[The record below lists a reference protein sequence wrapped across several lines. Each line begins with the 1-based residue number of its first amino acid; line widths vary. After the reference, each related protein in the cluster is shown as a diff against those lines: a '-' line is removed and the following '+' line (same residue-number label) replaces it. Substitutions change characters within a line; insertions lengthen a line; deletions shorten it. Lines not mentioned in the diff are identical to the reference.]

1 MKSPIG
7 LYEKA
12 IPLQVPLTQKLTLCQ
27 QLGFDYLQLSID
39 ENPHRLQRLAW
50 DRSQRQQLVNFL
62 FAHKIRIQSLCVSA
76 NRQYP
81 LGSPT
86 DSIRRQGRN
95 ILQKAI
101 DLAADLGAR
110 NILISGYDVFQAP
123 KTILT
128 RENYL
133 ESLQICADYAAQQEV
148 MLSIETMDDSFAK
161 NISVI
166 QKLISQIASPW
177 LKIYLDLGNLTA
189 WEENNV
195 GSEIERG
202 IGQITEIH
210 FKDARYVSRDGKGQF
225 RNVPY
230 GQGDVDFDG
239 CMKLLHR
246 LNYQGPW
253 VIERWA
259 QVHEPY
265 QEQIITAKNFLL
277 SYLNRYFSN

>member
-1 MKSPIG
+1 MKAPIG

-62 FAHKIRIQSLCVSA
+62 FTHKIRIQSLCVSA

-161 NISVI
+161 NISAI

-195 GSEIERG
+195 GAEIERG

-210 FKDARYVSRDGKGQF
+210 FKDARYVSHDGQGQF